1 MSNYSKIGLAFLAG
15 AAAGA
20 LAGIL
25 LAPDKGTETRKKIA
39 DKAKDLKETVT
50 EKMKDGFKKANEL
63 KDKFAKEA
71 EEILA

>member
-20 LAGIL
+20 IAGIL

-50 EKMKDGFKKANEL
+50 EKMKEGLQRANEMKEKL
-63 KDKFAKEA
+63 AKEA